1 MRLWFRNFVVV
12 ITYICAW
19 VYMYLNICYN
29 IPFNLTSY
37 IYRVLLYKVVVQNM
51 CVVSSLWIKKYLKDD
66 NIEMCNKEEMRGW
79 KSCPEFDRVANFFLF
94 VYIKTFKI
102 FLYRRFAYRY
112 IKWCL
117 EDEGVYILSNFD
129 VNVIRYYLFMINSI
143 FDRNQVEY
151 I

>member
-1 MRLWFRNFVVV
+1 MGDKTFITSYDKKECIKTTDKRLFQSYGLETFSGV
-12 ITYICAW
+12 ITNTCAW
-19 VYMYLNICYN
+19 VYTYLNICYN

-37 IYRVLLYKVVVQNM
+37 IYGVLLKKVVVQNM

-66 NIEMCNKEEMRGW
+66 NIEICNKEEMRGW

-112 IKWCL
+112 IKWC
-117 EDEGVYILSNFD
+117 
-129 VNVIRYYLFMINSI
+129 
-143 FDRNQVEY
+143 
-151 I
+151 

>member
-1 MRLWFRNFVVV
+1 MNRRKNQPLHPSGRWL
-12 ITYICAW
+12 C
-19 VYMYLNICYN
+19 VYPIHILLLFLYAGMYLNICYN

-37 IYRVLLYKVVVQNM
+37 IYRFLLNKVVVQNM

-117 EDEGVYILSNFD
+117 EDAGVNILNMCD
-129 VNVIRYYLFMINSI
+129 VDVILY
-143 FDRNQVEY
+143 
-151 I
+151 